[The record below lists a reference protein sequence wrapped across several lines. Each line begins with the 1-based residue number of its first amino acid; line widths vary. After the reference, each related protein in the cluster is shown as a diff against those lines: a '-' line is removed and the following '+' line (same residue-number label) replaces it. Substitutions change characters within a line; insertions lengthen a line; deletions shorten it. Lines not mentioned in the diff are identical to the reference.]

1 LQHRL
6 YPERGSPAEPVGI
19 LQRIGAA
26 IAASPQSIPMA
37 RVDRAQLPSFT
48 KNLFLGQVSSEI
60 AMPFRLFEGEEK
72 RCVEYLAAT
81 ARDYLE
87 NDYDPVRAEEQR
99 WVGDDTIRD
108 LGERGL
114 LGLFVDRRYG
124 GQGLS
129 QSGYCRVMEEFGRA
143 DGTLAVVMGVH
154 QSIGTKPLHLYGTDD
169 QKARWLPDL
178 AAGRKLAAFALTEP
192 NVGSDAYNL
201 ETWAERQSDGS
212 WLLNGEK
219 RWIGNGDR
227 DVLTVFARSEL
238 GHVALVV
245 EKGMPGLS
253 TGPRFD
259 TLGLRANSLQ
269 RVRFRDVRVPAEN
282 LLGEPGDGFRI
293 AMNTLN
299 NGRMSMGT
307 SIAGGM
313 KRFLDLTLEHASTRR
328 QFGRPLVDFELVE
341 DKIAWMNTQIYGLEA
356 MSYLTTGLVD
366 RGDSDF
372 SLESAM
378 TKVVASDVGWYALNR
393 AVQVHGG
400 AAYMTENPLAKALRD
415 FRIFP
420 IFEGSNDVMR
430 AFVALNGLK
439 ALSEDLPDVKSL
451 SISDPAKSIGVL
463 APYLAGRVNRA
474 LRPERVTGAHPA
486 LARQSAAIAD
496 QTARLRIA
504 AESALRKH
512 GKRVQER
519 QLVQKRLTA
528 VASGIYAQVAV
539 VSRASASFARTG
551 VTESGAEKTVAVNFC
566 KSQAREVGR
575 QLRSLEVNDDAYTRQ
590 IGGSVRDAG
599 GYAFT
604 L

>member
-1 LQHRL
+1 
-6 YPERGSPAEPVGI
+6 
-19 LQRIGAA
+19 
-26 IAASPQSIPMA
+26 MA
-37 RVDRAQLPSFT
+37 RVDRAQQPSFT
-48 KNLFLGQVSSEI
+48 KNLFLGQVASELV
-60 AMPFRLFEGEEK
+60 MPFRLFEGEEK
-72 RCVEYLAAT
+72 RRVEALAAC

-87 NDYDPVRAEEQR
+87 NDYDAAAAEADR
-99 WVGDDTIRD
+99 WVGDHTLRE

-114 LGLFVDRRYG
+114 TGLFVDEVYG

-143 DGTLAVVMGVH
+143 DGSLAVVMGVH
-154 QSIGTKPLHLYGTDD
+154 QSIGTKPIHLYGSDE
-169 QKARWLPDL
+169 QKERWLPDL
-178 AAGRKLAAFALTEP
+178 ASGRKLAAFVLTEP

-201 ETWAERQSDGS
+201 ETWAERQGDGS

-219 RWIGNGDR
+219 RWIGNGDK
-227 DVLTVFARSEL
+227 DVLTVFARSDL

-245 EKGMPGLS
+245 EKGADGLS
-253 TGPRFD
+253 IGPRFD

-269 RVRFRDVRVPAEN
+269 RVHFRDVRVPAEN

-313 KRFLDLTLEHASTRR
+313 KRFLELSLEHTTQRQ
-328 QFGRPLVDFELVE
+328 QFGRPLIDFELVE
-341 DKIAWMNTQIYGLEA
+341 DKIAWMNTQIYGLES

-393 AVQVHGG
+393 AFQLHGG
-400 AAYMTENPLAKALRD
+400 TAYMSEHPLSKALRD

-439 ALSEDLPDVKSL
+439 ALSEELPDVKSL

-474 LRPERVTGAHPA
+474 IRPERFIGAHPA

-496 QTARLRIA
+496 QTSRLRNA
-504 AESALRKH
+504 AEAALRKY
-512 GKRVQER
+512 GKRVQEK
-519 QLVQKRLTA
+519 QLIQKRLTA

-539 VSRASASFARTG
+539 VSRASAVFTRDGLTA
-551 VTESGAEKTVAVNFC
+551 SGAEKTVAINFC
-566 KSQAREVGR
+566 KGQAREVSR
-575 QLRSLEVNDDAYTRQ
+575 QLRALEINDDVHTRS
-590 IGGSVRDAG
+590 IGESVRARGRYD
-599 GYAFT
+599 FS